1 MLEIGPARTKE
12 DPEPRK
18 TGFEI
23 ELELPLFDWG
33 GAKVAQGRGDLHA
46 VGAAA
51 SPRRPSTRAR
61 EVREA
66 YSAYRDRV
74 STLARHYRDEIVPLR
89 KRISEE
95 KLLRY
100 NGMLI
105 SVFEL
110 LADAREQ
117 VASVNA
123 AIEALRDFWTRRD
136 RSAGGADRRRPAR
149 TGGDARAAAM
159 HRDAGARAGH

>member
-1 MLEIGPARTKE
+1 MQAVNRVAETAVNAR
-12 DPEPRK
+12 
-18 TGFEI
+18 
-23 ELELPLFDWG
+23 
-33 GAKVAQGRGDLHA
+33 
-46 VGAAA
+46 
-51 SPRRPSTRAR
+51 S

-66 YSAYRDRV
+66 YAAYRTAYDI
-74 STLARHYRDEIVPLR
+74 ARHYRDEIVPLR

-123 AIEALRDFWTRRD
+123 AIEALRDFWIAEAD
-136 RSAGGADRRRPAR
+136 LQVALNGAGGMR
-149 TGGDARAAAM
+149 
-159 HRDAGARAGH
+159 AGARRERPRFRPPARAPAIEGGQTMTTRRSFLRAAVPRRSAPRW